1 MLCAQ
6 KYAKNFA
13 NISANLCALERSASK
28 CGRLQYLA
36 AKLKNVEDRLQHSL
50 SNLIIGYWAG
60 LHGGPG
66 TGQTKLDD
74 AVVRC
79 IAPNVFILRPAPN
92 GGGTFCAAGS
102 AVQKLFPEH
111 LLRSDILDYWHVI
124 DQQLIR
130 SLLDQLH
137 AEASPLLISAET
149 RPQGGT
155 AVPVELALMPVGS
168 KNGRATLILGMFV
181 FLGEDTEF
189 TEIDRL
195 WLKTAGFFGEAEAGE
210 SKVHSLDNYR
220 LVKQG

>member
-1 MLCAQ
+1 VGTFSLVPQ
-6 KYAKNFA
+6 
-13 NISANLCALERSASK
+13 S
-28 CGRLQYLA
+28 
-36 AKLKNVEDRLQHSL
+36 LKMWSTAMQHSL

-79 IAPNVFILRPAPN
+79 IAPNVFILRPASN

-149 RPQGGT
+149 RSQGGT

-181 FLGEDTEF
+181 FLGEDTEC

-220 LVKQG
+220 FMKQG